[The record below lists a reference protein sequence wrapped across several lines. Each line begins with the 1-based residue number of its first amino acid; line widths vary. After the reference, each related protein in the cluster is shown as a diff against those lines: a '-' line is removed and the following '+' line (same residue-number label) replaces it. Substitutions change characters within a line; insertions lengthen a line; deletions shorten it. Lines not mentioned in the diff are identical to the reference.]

1 MASIKEVAEKAGV
14 SLPTVY
20 KVFSNTYSTSPD
32 VQERVLMAAKEIGYV
47 HKAAVMKQVPTGK
60 NRVIGFVITDS
71 AASNGFYNYVLR
83 ALVNELDRSGY
94 RLITMY
100 TEKDIISERDAIEI
114 MVDRKVDGLIIT
126 PASKERIEIVD
137 RMITNGFPLLQLFNQ
152 AYQEVDTLL
161 FDDERGSNL
170 AVKNLIQCGHER
182 IMLLSRKTRH
192 DRASGYQKAF
202 EECGVPFIPEMIKE
216 YTYDNSVKEMI
227 KQHILIK
234 EPTAIIS
241 VSEGISVC
249 TIQALK
255 ELNLLIPE
263 DMSLVAYDDFPWL
276 AASGI
281 SAVSHPFESL
291 GKLASQLIL
300 ARIADYPMK
309 KEGEEPVTLV
319 LDPMMVTRDSIKV
332 LR

>member
-32 VQERVLMAAKEIGYV
+32 VQERVLAAAKEIGYV
-47 HKAAVMKQVPTGK
+47 HKSMVIKQAPAGK
-60 NRVIGFVITDS
+60 SKVIGFVITDS
-71 AASNGFYNYVLR
+71 AAANGFYNFVVQ
-83 ALVNELDRSGY
+83 ALINELDRSGY
-94 RLITMY
+94 RLITMH
-100 TEKDIISERDAIEI
+100 TEKDMISERDAIEI
-114 MVDRKVDGLIIT
+114 MVDRKVDGLILT
-126 PASKERIEIVD
+126 PASRERIEIVD
-137 RMITNGFPLLQLFNQ
+137 RLIASGFPLLQLFNQ
-152 AYQEVDTLL
+152 VYPELDTLL
-161 FDDERGSNL
+161 FDDERGSSL
-170 AVKNLIQCGHER
+170 AVKNLIHCGHEK
-182 IMLLSRKTRH
+182 IMLLSRQTRH
-192 DRASGYQKAF
+192 DRAAGYRSAF
-202 EECGVPFIPEMIKE
+202 AECGVPVIPEMIKE
-216 YTYDNSVKEMI
+216 FTYDNSVKEMI
-227 KQHILIK
+227 KQQIIAMS
-234 EPTAIIS
+234 PTAIIS

-255 ELNLLIPE
+255 ELGLSVPG

-281 SAVSHPFESL
+281 SAVSHPFDSL

-300 ARIADYPMK
+300 TRITEYPV
-309 KEGEEPVTLV
+309 KERETPVTLV

>member
-20 KVFSNTYSTSPD
+20 KVFSNTYSTSD
-32 VQERVLMAAKEIGYV
+32 NVQERVLAAAKELGYV
-47 HKAAVMKQVPTGK
+47 HKVSAIKQVPTGRSK
-60 NRVIGFVITDS
+60 VIGLVITDS
-71 AASNGFYNYVLR
+71 AALNGFYNFIVR
-83 ALVNELDRSGY
+83 ELVNELDRSGY

-100 TEKDIISERDAIEI
+100 TEKDTISERDAIEI
-114 MVDRKVDGLIIT
+114 MVDRKVDGLILT

-137 RMITNGFPLLQLFNQ
+137 RLITTRFPLLQLFNHV
-152 AYQEVDTLL
+152 YPELDTLL
-161 FDDERGSNL
+161 FDDERGTNL
-170 AVKNLIQCGHER
+170 AVKNLIQCGHEK
-182 IMLLSRKTRH
+182 IMMLSRRSRH
-192 DRASGYQKAF
+192 NRAAGYRKAF
-202 EECGVPFIPEMIKE
+202 DEMGLSFIPDMIKE
-216 YTYDNSVKEMI
+216 YAYDNSVKEMI
-227 KQHILIK
+227 KQHITAMK
-234 EPTAIIS
+234 PTAIIS

-255 ELNLLIPE
+255 ELNLGFPE

-300 ARIADYPMK
+300 NRVAEYPQTR
-309 KEGEEPVTLV
+309 GGEPVTLV
-319 LDPMMVTRDSIKV
+319 LDPVLVTRDSIKV